1 MSDADLRRRLESVYA
16 LFRKIEHEA
25 EDGRFPA
32 ADLTELA
39 KRLEAL
45 GDEERIEVSKLAQIV
60 PHLDPGMSLRTF
72 VALMI
77 PVERALEKTLRDDDF
92 LVTTTDRPGST
103 ADGRAPV
110 ARQTLPVRL
119 VLDNLR
125 SAFNVGSILRTA
137 DGFGAEKIH
146 LCGYT
151 PSPDEGK
158 TARTALGADAVVPW
172 ERVARTEDVLEALKK
187 SGWHVVALET
197 SPRALDL
204 DAPFPDVP
212 TAFVLGNERFGL
224 SPSILRLCDDVR
236 RLPLIGVKNSL
247 NVATIAALSLYEWKK
262 QWLAK

>member
-1 MSDADLRRRLESVYA
+1 MIEPGLRRRLEAVYA

-25 EDGRFPA
+25 EDGLFPA
-32 ADLTELA
+32 GELEELA
-39 KRLEAL
+39 RRLKEFEN
-45 GDEERIEVSKLAQIV
+45 EERVEIAKLAGLV
-60 PHLDPGMSLRTF
+60 PHLDPAMSVRTF

-92 LVTTTDRPGST
+92 LITDR
-103 ADGRAPV
+103 DRAPA
-110 ARQTLPVRL
+110 ARRTLPVRL

-137 DGFGAEKIH
+137 DGFGAEKVY

-151 PSPDEGK
+151 PSPQDGK
-158 TARTALGADAVVPW
+158 TARTALGADAVVEW
-172 ERVARTEDVLEALKK
+172 ESVARTETVLEALKA
-187 SGWHVVALET
+187 SGWHLVALET

-204 DAPFPDVP
+204 AAPFPEQP

-224 SPSILRLCDDVR
+224 SPSILKLCDDVR
-236 RLPLIGVKNSL
+236 QLPLIGVKNSL

-262 QWLAK
+262 QWLTK